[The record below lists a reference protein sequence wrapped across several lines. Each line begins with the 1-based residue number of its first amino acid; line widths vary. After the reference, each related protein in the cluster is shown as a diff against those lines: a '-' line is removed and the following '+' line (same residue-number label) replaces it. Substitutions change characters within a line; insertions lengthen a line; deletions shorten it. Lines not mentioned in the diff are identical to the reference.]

1 MFLSPHFRF
10 RALLMVACVA
20 SLGLAAQTNLSAQD
34 NERSSPLELGRRV
47 VPDVIGIIAGPGFN
61 VQNGSFV
68 TDSLCQ
74 CRFNNGVGVGLV
86 AGVMYEKNLL
96 TPNATWRLGTVNIG
110 ARLMYENRNIN
121 AAFREY
127 ETLSFRSPTRPE
139 LSFSIPTL
147 FRHLA
152 ELNFSMITLSPYV
165 SWNPLSIGIFQ
176 PFVQVGLQGGLI
188 INSRMRHTIFVLEPE
203 KVLPNGERSTASIQI
218 IRGQD
223 TTYSDRKVL
232 EDSDITNRVNTV
244 QIAANIA
251 VGTDI
256 PFGTR
261 FRLSPMLNY
270 VIPLTQMLSRPTL
283 NENFSISSWQV
294 LVALKMTLER

>member
-1 MFLSPHFRF
+1 MFLSPHLHF
-10 RALLMVACVA
+10 RALLMIACVA
-20 SLGLAAQTNLSAQD
+20 SLGLAAQTTLFAQE
-34 NERSSPLELGRRV
+34 NEGSSPLELGRRV

-68 TDSLCQ
+68 TDTCQ
-74 CRFNNGVGVGLV
+74 CKFNNGVGAGLVVGL
-86 AGVMYEKNLL
+86 MYEKNLL

-165 SWNPLSIGIFQ
+165 AWNPLSIGIFQ

-188 INSRMRHTIFVLEPE
+188 VNSRLRHTISVLEPE

-232 EDSDITNRVNTV
+232 QDNDITNRVNTV

-270 VIPLTQMLSRPTL
+270 VIPLTQMLSSPTL